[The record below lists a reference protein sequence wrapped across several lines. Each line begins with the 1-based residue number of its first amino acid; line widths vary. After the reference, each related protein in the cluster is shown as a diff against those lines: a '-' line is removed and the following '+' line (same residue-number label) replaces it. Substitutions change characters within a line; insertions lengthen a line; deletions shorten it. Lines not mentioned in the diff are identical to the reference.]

1 MAYLQTV
8 SYEAWMDDQSGNVAP
23 SALDDLIIKEE
34 VQALRTY
41 AAEHGIDV
49 EDIDPDVAA
58 HIIGL

>member
-41 AAEHGIDV
+41 AAEHDV